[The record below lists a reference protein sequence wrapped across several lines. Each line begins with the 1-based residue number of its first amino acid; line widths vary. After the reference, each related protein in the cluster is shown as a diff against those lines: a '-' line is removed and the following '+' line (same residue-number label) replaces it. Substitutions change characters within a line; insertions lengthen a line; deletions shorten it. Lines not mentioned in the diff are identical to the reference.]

1 MNKIVILI
9 SIILLSII
17 SSCLTTP
24 AEQKKTPIP
33 TIATTTNTTSCDES
47 LWNHVWYPARLKI
60 IDRCRVVTGVVE
72 NISIRGDGDE
82 HISLKLDSEYTNL
95 LNQKN
100 IDEQHG
106 DLVLE
111 IICKNPI
118 RQMDE
123 FIACTKEDTE
133 EGTVGHIKVI
143 GACVLAFNA
152 CSGYK
157 QDFDIHVGEHIKV
170 TGAYVLDSEHGWNEI
185 HPITSIVEIS

>member
-24 AEQKKTPIP
+24 TEQKRTPIP
-33 TIATTTNTTSCDES
+33 TITTTANTTSCDEY
-47 LWNHVWYPARLKI
+47 LWNHVWYPPRLQI

-82 HISLKLDSEYTNL
+82 HISLKLDPEYTNL

-111 IICKNPI
+111 IICKSPI
-118 RQMDE
+118 RKMDE
-123 FIACTKEDTE
+123 FIACTKEDVNE
-133 EGTVGHIKVI
+133 EGHIKVI

-152 CSGYK
+152 CNGFK
-157 QDFDIHVGEHIKV
+157 QDFEIHVGEHVKV
-170 TGAYVLDSEHGWNEI
+170 TGAYVLDREHGWNEI
-185 HPITSIVEIS
+185 HPITSIMKIS

>member
-17 SSCLTTP
+17 SSCLITST
-24 AEQKKTPIP
+24 EQKKTPISTKT
-33 TIATTTNTTSCDES
+33 TIANMTNCDES
-47 LWNHVWYPARLKI
+47 LWNHVWYPARLQV

-82 HISLKLDSEYTNL
+82 HISLKLDPEYTNL

-100 IDEQHG
+100 IDEQYG

-111 IICKNPI
+111 VICKSPI
-118 RQMDE
+118 RKMDE
-123 FIACTKEDTE
+123 FIACTKEDVNE
-133 EGTVGHIKVI
+133 EGHIKVI

-152 CSGYK
+152 CNGFK

-185 HPITSIVEIS
+185 HPITSIVKIS